1 MVTKLK
7 YHNPLT
13 KQVRKMSLFD
23 EITAHYTKLNTAL
36 QAETAGGTIRGAR
49 GTLVETMIDI
59 IAKHL
64 GLEARV
70 GDADLKEI
78 TVEHNGKIY
87 KAQHQVDRH
96 LYYKGKF
103 VAIVE
108 CKAYLD
114 SCYYV
119 RACHD
124 FKRMKRSYPGIK
136 AYVFALEDWISHEA
150 KIFTDA
156 DFDNVCDGTFFM
168 CEGKRSSAK
177 PIYKAEY
184 AKTIKEDKLE
194 AFVSTMRTLLC

>member
-1 MVTKLK
+1 
-7 YHNPLT
+7 
-13 KQVRKMSLFD
+13 MSLFD

-64 GLEARV
+64 GLESRV
-70 GDADLKEI
+70 GDKDLKEI
-78 TVEHNGKIY
+78 TVQHNGKTY
-87 KAQHQVDRH
+87 VAQHQVDRH

-124 FKRMKRSYPGIK
+124 FKRMKRSYPDIK
-136 AYVFALEDWISHEA
+136 AYVFSLEDSISHEA

-156 DFDNVCDGTFFM
+156 DFDNVCDGVFFM
-168 CEGKRSSAK
+168 CDGKRSSAK
-177 PIYKAEY
+177 PIYKAEH
-184 AKTIKEDKLE
+184 AKIIIQAKLE
-194 AFVSTMRTLLC
+194 AFHAHLALLIS